1 MKKANFLQTHRAKSS
16 FLLLSHQ
23 RPSNS
28 FTMKI
33 RTKHLLLIS
42 FHVQDHHG
50 LGHENCT
57 LDILAK
63 NPIFFLKNVFTKMGH
78 FCVQEH
84 KKRTVLDKRS
94 KVQKCILAFILV
106 NDVMTTS
113 KRCVKFLSLIFILKC
128 LSKFNLIRFVFFAS
142 FVLININEY

>member
-1 MKKANFLQTHRAKSS
+1 
-16 FLLLSHQ
+16 
-23 RPSNS
+23 
-28 FTMKI
+28 MKI

-94 KVQKCILAFILV
+94 KVQKCILASILV
-106 NDVMTTS
+106 PA
-113 KRCVKFLSLIFILKC
+113 RLHIILLK
-128 LSKFNLIRFVFFAS
+128 IYV
-142 FVLININEY
+142 